1 MIVANSDLFYLLKKM
16 SIFHFPSLR
25 IAKGWWER
33 RDMWCVNFTERQ
45 DRCDLWIYKPHE
57 VWFASWSVQMFFF
70 QFLKTS
76 RFPLNLIHKKRYLKF
91 SLLNLWPLKFCLKY
105 LHDVWTFLKFED
117 ETASAPSPPPS
128 LCYPLNPLTLKS
140 DQHVISPYHIRS
152 ISPLNQ
158 TLKSWE

>member
-1 MIVANSDLFYLLKKM
+1 MAENNTIELIKCMILCILIYTPLLVSYDYCKLGPLLLAN
-16 SIFHFPSLR
+16 
-25 IAKGWWER
+25 
-33 RDMWCVNFTERQ
+33 
-45 DRCDLWIYKPHE
+45 E
-57 VWFASWSVQMFFF
+57 VCFASWSVQMFFF

-105 LHDVWTFLKFED
+105 LHDVWTFLKFKH